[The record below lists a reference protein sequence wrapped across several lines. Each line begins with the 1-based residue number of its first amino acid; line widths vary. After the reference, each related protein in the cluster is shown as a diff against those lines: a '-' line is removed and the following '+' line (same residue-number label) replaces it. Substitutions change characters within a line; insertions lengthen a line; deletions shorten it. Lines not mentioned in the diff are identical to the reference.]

1 MLNWGINLFISYFTP
16 HIIDAIGQDN
26 IGYIFLF
33 FSLMSVF
40 GLLFIIFF
48 MQETKGKSVHEIEDM
63 FNMDPDHR
71 ELRKVQQEQKEAG
84 VNITLPGSM
93 ASAG

>member
-16 HIIDAIGQDN
+16 HIISLIGKEN
-26 IGYIFLF
+26 IGFIFF
-33 FSLMSVF
+33 FFTSMSVF

-48 MQETKGKSVHEIEDM
+48 MKETRNKTVQQIEDM

-71 ELRKVQQEQKEAG
+71 ELKRQ
-84 VNITLPGSM
+84 
-93 ASAG
+93 